1 MTICDM
7 HSHILPGMDDGSADA
22 EMSLEMLHRAAEQGV
37 PKMLATPHY
46 YPVESV
52 EDFLKR
58 RNHAAE
64 ILRAAMAEAN
74 EPLPEVC
81 LAAEVAYRPGIGYE
95 ENLGKLCIG
104 DSEFLLLELPF
115 AAWGPEVL
123 RDIRN
128 MICTKGIT
136 PILAHLERYMR
147 FQKKKVLLDVL
158 QQGVLV
164 QMNAEAV
171 LERKTRRTA
180 MKLLKSGTVQLLG
193 SDCHN
198 LTSRRPNLGDAVQQ
212 LQQVRGMDRVL
223 DQIGFI
229 STDILEQAESL

>member
-7 HSHILPGMDDGSADA
+7 HSHILPGMDDGSADPA
-22 EMSLEMLHRAAEQGV
+22 MSLEMLRQAGQQGI
-37 PKMLATPHY
+37 PKVLATPHY

-58 RNHAAE
+58 RDRAAE
-64 ILRAAMAEAN
+64 ALRQAMAEAN

-81 LAAEVAYRPGIGYE
+81 LAAEVAYRPGISFE
-95 ENLGKLCIG
+95 ENLRKLCIG

-115 AAWGPEVL
+115 ATWGSEVL

-128 MICTKGIT
+128 ITCTKGIT
-136 PILAHLERYMR
+136 PILAHLERYLQ
-147 FQKKKVLLDVL
+147 FQKKKVLLEVL

-180 MKLLKSGTVQLLG
+180 MKLLKTGTVQLLG

-198 LTSRRPNLGDAVQQ
+198 LTTRSPNLGEAVKQ
-212 LQQVRGMDRVL
+212 LQQVRGMDRIL
-223 DQIGFI
+223 DRIAFI
-229 STDILEQAESL
+229 STDILDQAQSL